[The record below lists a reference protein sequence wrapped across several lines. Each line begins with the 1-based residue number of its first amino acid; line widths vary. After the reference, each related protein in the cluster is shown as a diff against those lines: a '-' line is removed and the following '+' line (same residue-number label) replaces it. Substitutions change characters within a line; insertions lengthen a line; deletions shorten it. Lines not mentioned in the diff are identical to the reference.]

1 MAKKIGMGLDRLL
14 SEVRINGNVDIDQM
28 STNAVQQLAVHVLQP
43 GRYQPRSIFSQEE
56 LRALADSI
64 KQHGVLQPI
73 VARYLPDTHMYEIIA
88 GERRWRAAKLA
99 GLETVPAV
107 VRELSDQQ
115 AMALALIENLQRENL
130 TTWELI
136 NALHKLVQEF
146 HMTHD
151 SAAKLIGCSRSSV
164 SNLLRLLEL
173 PVGVQELLRQ
183 QKLEMGHARAL
194 LMLNDAELQLD
205 IAKRVVDRDL
215 TVRATERLAKQVL
228 RPSASERRM
237 QLTDRTGHD
246 LAEDLS
252 KMLSV
257 PVQVK
262 TGKDKG
268 SGRVIIEFK
277 DIQELE
283 RLMTRLRCLLS

>member
-28 STNAVQQLAVHVLQP
+28 STNAVQQLAVHVLRP

-215 TVRATERLAKQVL
+215 TVRATERLVKQVL